1 MNRNQLEPKVVLD
14 ALLKSGPPPEGIE
27 GQQFEHARALTQS
40 LSTASPA
47 EVEQLAEP
55 LSLAILEASVRAR
68 DPRLPEA
75 LVSSPR
81 RALAKAAKKVLYQL
95 RSLGVSVPE
104 KKPEQNAVVSQSAA
118 PEVLPALLSPITG
131 SGEQALMIPRPHRGG
146 GFHLVEAL
154 ISDERGIWK
163 LGEFEA
169 SRSAYRKSVKQF
181 RGGSAS
187 AIELTPAEVKDILSI
202 AAATNL
208 SSKTAYPEGTD
219 ALLRQF
225 EASPVEEP
233 PLPAPEPEDERLA
246 TEAAELHKQPEIQTW
261 LPPEDE
267 IRVLFAKM
275 EEVVHSPLE
284 LTKVQR
290 TEQLSEQPKI
300 AARKFFTPERRS
312 RYARRLWKMADF
324 FERTARPKPAQLARA
339 EARRLFH
346 SASGEPSS
354 FGYFLFE
361 KVLLLAQRSQ
371 AGEPLPEPGQQLKVP
386 EAKTPP
392 AERRSPGGLIL
403 P

>member
-14 ALLKSGPPPEGIE
+14 ALLKSGSPPEGIE
-27 GQQFEHARALTQS
+27 GQQFEQARALTQS
-40 LSTASPA
+40 LSTASAA

-75 LVSSPR
+75 LVSSSR

-104 KKPEQNAVVSQSAA
+104 KKPEQNAVVSQSPA

-146 GFHLVEAL
+146 GFHLVEVL

-187 AIELTPAEVKDILSI
+187 AIELNPAEVKDVLSV

-208 SSKTAYPEGTD
+208 NSKTAYPEGAD

-225 EASPVEEP
+225 EAPPVEEP

-246 TEAAELHKQPEIQTW
+246 TEAAELHKQPELQPW

-267 IRVLFAKM
+267 IRALFAKM
-275 EEVVHSPLE
+275 EEVVHSPLQ
-284 LTKVQR
+284 LTETQR
-290 TEQLSEQPKI
+290 SEQLIHALRTASDQ
-300 AARKFFTPERRS
+300 FFTRERR
-312 RYARRLWKMADF
+312 RMYARRLWQMGRF
-324 FERTARPKPAQLARA
+324 FERTERDRAAAMARA

-346 SASGEPSS
+346 SIDPWKSPFAD
-354 FGYFLFE
+354 FLFE
-361 KVLLLAQRSQ
+361 KVLVLAKQMQ
-371 AGEPLPEPGQQLKVP
+371 AGGQLPEASAANSEG
-386 EAKTPP
+386 E
-392 AERRSPGGLIL
+392 ERRSPGGIIL